1 MLAVALTPVF
11 ALRRWMRYRKN
22 LGALRS
28 LDDRTLRDIG
38 LIRTTIRHAAWAD
51 AR

>member
-1 MLAVALTPVF
+1 MLAVAITPVF
-11 ALRRWMRYRKN
+11 ALRRWMHYRKN
-22 LGALRS
+22 LATLRK

-38 LIRTTIRHAAWAD
+38 LTRTALRHAAWAD

>member
-1 MLAVALTPVF
+1 MLAVALIPVF
-11 ALRRWMRYRKN
+11 SLRRWVRYRKN
-22 LGALRS
+22 LATLRK

-38 LIRTTIRHAAWAD
+38 LMRTAIRHAAWAD